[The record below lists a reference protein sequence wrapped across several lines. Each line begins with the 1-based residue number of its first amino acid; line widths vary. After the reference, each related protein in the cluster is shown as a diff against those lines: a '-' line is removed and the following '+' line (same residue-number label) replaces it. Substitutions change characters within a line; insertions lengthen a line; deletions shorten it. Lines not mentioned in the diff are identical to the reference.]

1 MGNTPDETISWIKK
15 NLSSDTPLRDMYL
28 KGKNEIFVLWAEALY
43 AKINDGSLDIPIDKV
58 GREIR
63 RELLQMGLDVAI
75 VYMYEVIPAKFKH
88 PAEKERNEYEK
99 LNDEYNQ
106 EREIYEK
113 DRNEHEKVGNPTKY
127 SSVEETK
134 DYSIDNQ
141 PLIHIANDLK
151 NTANNLINYLQ
162 DTAVVPNCSVEW
174 LSSVRKM
181 TNAVMEKAKY
191 TADGREK
198 LCKLDQVLT
207 LTLANSCTLNSIYDE
222 LTAQKMKQST
232 ITSKQMGKIVAM
244 KIKEA
249 FETLVPQTEGE
260 AIAHGWTGIPCE
272 KCGEYRVER
281 TYNSDVHNYM
291 DHCVKCDN
299 WQKMGMSPVINN

>member
-1 MGNTPDETISWIKK
+1 MGNTPDETISWIKE

-28 KGKNEIFVLWAEALY
+28 KNKNEIFVLWAEAVN
-43 AKINDGSLDIPIDKV
+43 AKINDGTIDIPINKV
-58 GREIR
+58 GHHIR
-63 RELLQMGLDVAI
+63 RELIQMKLDVAI
-75 VYMYEVIPAKFKH
+75 VYMYEVIPSKFKH
-88 PAEKERNEYEK
+88 AAEKEINE
-99 LNDEYNQ
+99 D
-106 EREIYEK
+106 
-113 DRNEHEKVGNPTKY
+113 EKVGNPTDY

-141 PLIHIANDLK
+141 PLVSIANDLK
-151 NTANNLINYLQ
+151 NTAANLTNYLQ

-207 LTLANSCTLNSIYDE
+207 LNLALSCTLNSIYDE

-232 ITSKQMGKIVAM
+232 ITSKQMGKIVTL
-244 KIKEA
+244 KIKDA
-249 FETLVPQTEGE
+249 FETLTPQTEVE
-260 AIAHGWTGIPCE
+260 AILHGWTGIPCE

-281 TYNSDVHNYM
+281 TYNSDEHNYM
-291 DHCVKCDN
+291 DHCVTCDN
-299 WQKMGMSPVINN
+299 WQKMGMSPITNS